1 MAPER
6 WKGIH
11 PNACQC
17 DICKG
22 ERARATWNPPPQE
35 RSYSLPLQPVGRVA
49 GFVIALVVV
58 SGLALMVV
66 GAIAY
71 RWNEGRRANKGRLTR
86 VDA

>member
-66 GAIAY
+66 GAIGY
-71 RWNEGRRANKGRLTR
+71 R
-86 VDA
+86 